1 MTAPRLSQLTSTAV
15 GGPVSRCVEAGTE
28 EELVAAVS
36 RADQA
41 GERVLIVGGG
51 SNILASDEPFDGTVV
66 LVGTRGFTVT
76 EPRRAAGSAP
86 SDDVAREP
94 AGASPHG
101 GAHHGTD
108 RCLPPADGRTE
119 TGTGTEAQ
127 KETEPG
133 GSTGGDAADERSVL
147 VEAAA
152 GHPWDDLVRETVER
166 GLAGLETLAGI
177 PGTTGA
183 TPVQNV
189 GAYGSEVSQNIVRVR
204 VWDRQE
210 QRRRTFS
217 FEDLEFSYRD
227 SLLKRSTDHGSPRYV
242 VLSVTFRLER
252 REDSTP
258 VRYAQLAT
266 ALGVEVGERAPLS
279 TVRDTVRRLRA
290 SKGMVLDPADRDT
303 YSTGSFFTNPVVPE
317 HELTDRIP
325 ADAPRYPVL
334 DARGRTV
341 EGAVKFSAAWL
352 IDHAGFGKGFGLPGT
367 RNELLD
373 LAGED
378 VAGGRASLS
387 GKHTLAMTN
396 RGGASGEDVAAV
408 ARAVQRGVEQV
419 FGVHLEPE
427 PVLLGLSL

>member
-1 MTAPRLSQLTSTAV
+1 MNAPRLSQLTSTAV
-15 GGPVSRCVEAGTE
+15 GGPVSRCVEASTE

-51 SNILASDEPFDGTVV
+51 SNILASDEPFEGTVV

-76 EPRRAAGSAP
+76 DPRRTAGSAP

-94 AGASPHG
+94 AGASQHG
-101 GAHHGTD
+101 GAHHSAAQH
-108 RCLPPADGRTE
+108 LPPAHGGTETETETE
-119 TGTGTEAQ
+119 TGGGTGA
-127 KETEPG
+127 
-133 GSTGGDAADERSVL
+133 DAADERSVL

-152 GHPWDDLVRETVER
+152 GHPWDDLVRDTVER

-210 QRRRTFS
+210 QRSRTFS

-266 ALGVEVGERAPLS
+266 ALGVEVGERAPLT
-279 TVRDTVRRLRA
+279 TVRDTVLRLRA
-290 SKGMVLDPADRDT
+290 GKGMVLDPEDRDT
-303 YSTGSFFTNPVVPE
+303 FSTGSFFTNPVVPE

-387 GKHTLAMTN
+387 SKHTLAMTN
-396 RGGASGEDVAAV
+396 RGEATGEDVAAV
-408 ARAVQRGVEQV
+408 ARAVQRGVERV
-419 FGVHLEPE
+419 FGVRLEPE

>member
-1 MTAPRLSQLTSTAV
+1 MNAPRLSQLTSTAV
-15 GGPVSRCVEAGTE
+15 GGPVSRCVEASTE

-36 RADQA
+36 RADRA

-51 SNILASDEPFDGTVV
+51 SNILASDEPFEGTVV

-76 EPRRAAGSAP
+76 DPRRTAGSAP

-101 GAHHGTD
+101 GAHHGTAQH
-108 RCLPPADGRTE
+108 LPPAHGGAETE
-119 TGTGTEAQ
+119 TGTE
-127 KETEPG
+127 
-133 GSTGGDAADERSVL
+133 TGGDAADERSVL

-152 GHPWDDLVRETVER
+152 GHPWDDLVRDTVER

-210 QRRRTFS
+210 QRSRTFS

-266 ALGVEVGERAPLS
+266 ALGVEVGERAPLT
-279 TVRDTVRRLRA
+279 TVRDTVLRLRA
-290 SKGMVLDPADRDT
+290 GKGMVLDPEDRDT
-303 YSTGSFFTNPVVPE
+303 FSTGSFFTNPVVPE

-367 RNELLD
+367 RNELLN

-387 GKHTLAMTN
+387 SKHTLAMTN
-396 RGGASGEDVAAV
+396 RGEATGEDVAAV

-419 FGVHLEPE
+419 FGVRLEPE

>member
-1 MTAPRLSQLTSTAV
+1 MTAPRLSQLTTTAV
-15 GGPVSRCVEAGTE
+15 GGPVSRYVEAGTE
-28 EELVAAVS
+28 EDLVAAVS
-36 RADQA
+36 RADRA

-66 LVGTRGFTVT
+66 LVGTRGFTVSD
-76 EPRRAAGSAP
+76 PSRAADHAGN
-86 SDDVAREP
+86 DDVARTP
-94 AGASPHG
+94 GAGSPDG
-101 GAHHGTD
+101 GAHHGSA
-108 RCLPPADGRTE
+108 RHLGPADGGTA
-119 TGTGTEAQ
+119 TDAGTG
-127 KETEPG
+127 
-133 GSTGGDAADERSVL
+133 TGGDAVDERSVL

-152 GHPWDDLVRETVER
+152 GHPWDDLVRETVQL
-166 GLAGLETLAGI
+166 GLAGLETLSGI

-189 GAYGSEVSQNIVRVR
+189 GAYGSEVSQNIVAVR

-227 SLLKRSTDHGSPRYV
+227 SLLKRSMDHGSPRHV

-266 ALGVEVGERAPLS
+266 ALGVEVGQRAPLTAVRE
-279 TVRDTVRRLRA
+279 TVLRLRA
-290 SKGMVLDPADRDT
+290 GKGMVLDPEDRDT
-303 YSTGSFFTNPVVPE
+303 FSTGSFFTNPVVPE

-396 RGGASGEDVAAV
+396 RGEASGEDVAAV
-408 ARAVQRGVEQV
+408 ARTVQRGVEKV

>member
-1 MTAPRLSQLTSTAV
+1 MNAPRLSQLTSTAV
-15 GGPVSRCVEAGTE
+15 GGPVSRCVEASTE
-28 EELVAAVS
+28 AELVAAVS

-51 SNILASDEPFDGTVV
+51 SNILASDEPFEGTVV

-76 EPRRAAGSAP
+76 DPRRTAGSAP

-101 GAHHGTD
+101 GAHHGAAQH
-108 RCLPPADGRTE
+108 LPPAHGGAETE
-119 TGTGTEAQ
+119 TGTE
-127 KETEPG
+127 
-133 GSTGGDAADERSVL
+133 TGGDAADERSVL

-210 QRRRTFS
+210 QRSRTFS

-266 ALGVEVGERAPLS
+266 ALGVEVGERAPLT
-279 TVRDTVRRLRA
+279 TVRDTVLRLRA
-290 SKGMVLDPADRDT
+290 GKGMVLDPEDRDT
-303 YSTGSFFTNPVVPE
+303 FSTGSFFTNPVVPE

-341 EGAVKFSAAWL
+341 EGTVKFSAAWL

-367 RNELLD
+367 RNELLN

-387 GKHTLAMTN
+387 SKHTLAMTN
-396 RGGASGEDVAAV
+396 RGEATGEDVAAV

-419 FGVHLEPE
+419 FGVRLEPE

>member
-1 MTAPRLSQLTSTAV
+1 MNAPRLSQLTSTAV
-15 GGPVSRCVEAGTE
+15 GGPVSRCVEASTE

-51 SNILASDEPFDGTVV
+51 SNILASDEPFEGTVV

-76 EPRRAAGSAP
+76 DPRRTAGSAP

-101 GAHHGTD
+101 GAHHGAAQH
-108 RCLPPADGRTE
+108 LPPAHGGAETE
-119 TGTGTEAQ
+119 TGTE
-127 KETEPG
+127 
-133 GSTGGDAADERSVL
+133 TGGDAADERSVL

-152 GHPWDDLVRETVER
+152 GHPWDDLVRDTVER

-210 QRRRTFS
+210 QRSRTFS

-266 ALGVEVGERAPLS
+266 ALGVEVGERAPLT
-279 TVRDTVRRLRA
+279 TVRDTVLRLRA
-290 SKGMVLDPADRDT
+290 GKGMVLDPEDRDT
-303 YSTGSFFTNPVVPE
+303 FSTGSFFTNPVVPE

-367 RNELLD
+367 RNELLN

-387 GKHTLAMTN
+387 SKHTLAMTN
-396 RGGASGEDVAAV
+396 RGEATGEDVAAV

-419 FGVHLEPE
+419 FGVRLEPE
-427 PVLLGLSL
+427 PVLRGLSL

>member
-1 MTAPRLSQLTSTAV
+1 MTAPRLSQLTTTAV
-15 GGPVSRCVEAGTE
+15 GGPVTRYVEAGAE
-28 EELVAAVS
+28 EDLVAAVS
-36 RADQA
+36 RADRA
-41 GERVLIVGGG
+41 GVRVLVVGGG
-51 SNILASDEPFDGTVV
+51 SNILASDEPFEGTVV

-76 EPRRAAGSAP
+76 DPRRTAGSAP

-101 GAHHGTD
+101 GAHHGAAQH
-108 RCLPPADGRTE
+108 LPPANGGAETE
-119 TGTGTEAQ
+119 TGTE
-127 KETEPG
+127 
-133 GSTGGDAADERSVL
+133 TGGDAADERSVL

-152 GHPWDDLVRETVER
+152 GHPWDDLVRDTVER

-210 QRRRTFS
+210 QRSRTFS

-266 ALGVEVGERAPLS
+266 ALGVEVGERAPLT
-279 TVRDTVRRLRA
+279 TVRDTVLRLRA
-290 SKGMVLDPADRDT
+290 GKGMVLDPEDRDT
-303 YSTGSFFTNPVVPE
+303 FSTGSFFTNPVVPE

-367 RNELLD
+367 RNELLN

-387 GKHTLAMTN
+387 SKHTLAMTN
-396 RGGASGEDVAAV
+396 RGEATGEDVAAV

-419 FGVHLEPE
+419 FGVRLEPE

>member
-1 MTAPRLSQLTSTAV
+1 MNAPRLSQLTSTAV
-15 GGPVSRCVEAGTE
+15 GGPVSRCVEASTE

-51 SNILASDEPFDGTVV
+51 SNILASDEPFEGTVV

-76 EPRRAAGSAP
+76 DPRRTAGSAP

-101 GAHHGTD
+101 GAHHGAAQY
-108 RCLPPADGRTE
+108 LPPAHGGTE
-119 TGTGTEAQ
+119 T
-127 KETEPG
+127 ETETG
-133 GSTGGDAADERSVL
+133 GSTGADASDERSVL

-152 GHPWDDLVRETVER
+152 GHPWDDLVRDTVER

-210 QRRRTFS
+210 QRSRTFS

-266 ALGVEVGERAPLS
+266 ALGVEVGERAPLT
-279 TVRDTVRRLRA
+279 TVRDTVLRLRA
-290 SKGMVLDPADRDT
+290 GKGMVLDPEDRDT
-303 YSTGSFFTNPVVPE
+303 FSTGSFFTNPVVPE

-367 RNELLD
+367 RNELLN

-387 GKHTLAMTN
+387 SKHTLAMTN
-396 RGGASGEDVAAV
+396 RGEATGEDVAAV

-419 FGVHLEPE
+419 FGVRLEPE

>member
-1 MTAPRLSQLTSTAV
+1 MNAPRLSQLTSTAV
-15 GGPVSRCVEAGTE
+15 GGPVSRCVEASTE

-51 SNILASDEPFDGTVV
+51 SNILASDEPFEGTVV

-76 EPRRAAGSAP
+76 DPRRTAGSAP

-101 GAHHGTD
+101 GAHHGAAQH
-108 RCLPPADGRTE
+108 LPPAHGGAETE
-119 TGTGTEAQ
+119 TGTE
-127 KETEPG
+127 
-133 GSTGGDAADERSVL
+133 TGGDAADERSVL

-210 QRRRTFS
+210 QRSRTFS

-266 ALGVEVGERAPLS
+266 ALGVEVGERAPLT
-279 TVRDTVRRLRA
+279 TVRDTVLRLRA
-290 SKGMVLDPADRDT
+290 GKGMVLDPEDRDT
-303 YSTGSFFTNPVVPE
+303 FSTGSFFTNPVVPE

-367 RNELLD
+367 RNELLN

-387 GKHTLAMTN
+387 SKHTLAMTN
-396 RGGASGEDVAAV
+396 RGEATGEDVAAV

-419 FGVHLEPE
+419 FGVRLEPE

>member
-1 MTAPRLSQLTSTAV
+1 MNAPRLSQLTSTAV
-15 GGPVSRCVEAGTE
+15 GGPVSRCVEASTE

-51 SNILASDEPFDGTVV
+51 SNILASDEPFEGTVV

-76 EPRRAAGSAP
+76 DPRRTAGSAP

-101 GAHHGTD
+101 GAHHGAAQH
-108 RCLPPADGRTE
+108 LPPAHGGAETE
-119 TGTGTEAQ
+119 TGTE
-127 KETEPG
+127 
-133 GSTGGDAADERSVL
+133 TGGDAADERSVL

-152 GHPWDDLVRETVER
+152 GHPWDDLVRDTVER
-166 GLAGLETLAGI
+166 GLAGLEALAGI

-210 QRRRTFS
+210 QRSRTFS

-266 ALGVEVGERAPLS
+266 ALGVEVGERAPLT
-279 TVRDTVRRLRA
+279 TVRDTVLRLRA
-290 SKGMVLDPADRDT
+290 GKGMVLDPEDRDT
-303 YSTGSFFTNPVVPE
+303 FSTGSFFTNPVVPE

-367 RNELLD
+367 RNELLN

-387 GKHTLAMTN
+387 SKHTLAMTN
-396 RGGASGEDVAAV
+396 RGEATGEDVAAV

-419 FGVHLEPE
+419 FGVRLEPE

>member
-1 MTAPRLSQLTSTAV
+1 MNAPRLSQLTSTAV

-36 RADQA
+36 RADRA

-51 SNILASDEPFDGTVV
+51 SNILASDEPFEGTVV

-76 EPRRAAGSAP
+76 DPRRTAGSAP

-101 GAHHGTD
+101 GAHHGAAQH
-108 RCLPPADGRTE
+108 LPPAHGGAETE
-119 TGTGTEAQ
+119 TGTE
-127 KETEPG
+127 
-133 GSTGGDAADERSVL
+133 TGGDAADERSVL

-152 GHPWDDLVRETVER
+152 GHPWDDLVRDTVER

-210 QRRRTFS
+210 QRSRTFS

-266 ALGVEVGERAPLS
+266 ALGVEVGERAPLT
-279 TVRDTVRRLRA
+279 TVRDTVLRLRA
-290 SKGMVLDPADRDT
+290 GKGMVLDPEDRDT
-303 YSTGSFFTNPVVPE
+303 FSTGSFFTNPVVPE

-387 GKHTLAMTN
+387 SKHTLAMTN
-396 RGGASGEDVAAV
+396 RGEATGEDVAAV

-419 FGVHLEPE
+419 FGVRLEPE

>member
-1 MTAPRLSQLTSTAV
+1 MNAPRLSQLTSTAV

-51 SNILASDEPFDGTVV
+51 SNILASDEPFEGTVV

-76 EPRRAAGSAP
+76 DPRRTAGSAP

-101 GAHHGTD
+101 GAHHGAAQH
-108 RCLPPADGRTE
+108 LPPAHGGAETE
-119 TGTGTEAQ
+119 TGTE
-127 KETEPG
+127 
-133 GSTGGDAADERSVL
+133 TGGDAADERSVL

-152 GHPWDDLVRETVER
+152 GHPWDDLVRDTVER

-210 QRRRTFS
+210 QRSRTFS

-266 ALGVEVGERAPLS
+266 ALGVEVGERAPLT
-279 TVRDTVRRLRA
+279 TVRDTVLRLRA
-290 SKGMVLDPADRDT
+290 GKGMVLDPEDRDT
-303 YSTGSFFTNPVVPE
+303 FSTGSFFTNPVVPE

-367 RNELLD
+367 RNELLN

-387 GKHTLAMTN
+387 SKHTLAMTN
-396 RGGASGEDVAAV
+396 RGEATGEDVAAV

-419 FGVHLEPE
+419 FGVRLEPE

>member
-1 MTAPRLSQLTSTAV
+1 MTAPRLSQLTTTAV
-15 GGPVSRCVEAGTE
+15 GGPVTRYVEAGAE
-28 EELVAAVS
+28 EDLVAAVS
-36 RADQA
+36 RADRA
-41 GERVLIVGGG
+41 GERVLVVGGG
-51 SNILASDEPFDGTVV
+51 SNILASDEPFEGTVV
-66 LVGTRGFTVT
+66 LVGTRGFTVSD
-76 EPRRAAGSAP
+76 PSRAADHTGAG
-86 SDDVAREP
+86 DDAARGP
-94 AGASPHG
+94 AAASPDG
-101 GAHHGTD
+101 GAHHGSD
-108 RCLPPADGRTE
+108 RHLHPADG
-119 TGTGTEAQ
+119 GTATA
-127 KETEPG
+127 TA
-133 GSTGGDAADERSVL
+133 TGGDAWDERSVL

-152 GHPWDDLVRETVER
+152 GHPWDDLVRETVEL
-166 GLAGLETLAGI
+166 GLAGLETLSGI

-189 GAYGSEVSQNIVRVR
+189 GAYGSEVSQNIVAVR

-217 FEDLEFSYRD
+217 FEDLQFSYRD
-227 SLLKRSTDHGSPRYV
+227 SLLKRNMDHGSPRHV

-266 ALGVEVGERAPLS
+266 ALGVEVGERAPLAMVRE
-279 TVRDTVRRLRA
+279 TVLRLRA
-290 SKGMVLDPADRDT
+290 GKGMVLDPADRDT
-303 YSTGSFFTNPVVPE
+303 FSTGSFFTNPVVPE

-334 DARGRTV
+334 DARGGTV

-373 LAGED
+373 LVGED

-396 RGGASGEDVAAV
+396 RGEASGEDVAAV
-408 ARAVQRGVEQV
+408 ARTVQHGVEQV
-419 FGVHLEPE
+419 FGVRLEPE

>member
-1 MTAPRLSQLTSTAV
+1 MTAPRLSQLTTTAV
-15 GGPVSRCVEAGTE
+15 GGPVTRYVEAGAE
-28 EELVAAVS
+28 EDLVAAVS
-36 RADQA
+36 RADRA
-41 GERVLIVGGG
+41 GERVLVVGGG
-51 SNILASDEPFDGTVV
+51 SNILASDEPFEGTVV
-66 LVGTRGFTVT
+66 LVGTRGFTVSN
-76 EPRRAAGSAP
+76 PSRAADHTGAG
-86 SDDVAREP
+86 DDAARGP
-94 AGASPHG
+94 AAASPDG
-101 GAHHGTD
+101 GAHHGSD
-108 RCLPPADGRTE
+108 RHLHPADG
-119 TGTGTEAQ
+119 GTATA
-127 KETEPG
+127 
-133 GSTGGDAADERSVL
+133 TGGDAWDERSVL

-152 GHPWDDLVRETVER
+152 GHPWDDLVRETVEL
-166 GLAGLETLAGI
+166 GLAGLETLSGI

-189 GAYGSEVSQNIVRVR
+189 GAYGSEVSQNIVAVR

-217 FEDLEFSYRD
+217 FEDLQFSYRD
-227 SLLKRSTDHGSPRYV
+227 SLLKRNMDHGSPRHV

-266 ALGVEVGERAPLS
+266 ALGVEVGERAPLAMVRE
-279 TVRDTVRRLRA
+279 TVLRLRA
-290 SKGMVLDPADRDT
+290 GKGMVLDPADRDT
-303 YSTGSFFTNPVVPE
+303 FSTGSFFTNPVVPE

-334 DARGRTV
+334 DARGGTV

-373 LAGED
+373 LVGED

-396 RGGASGEDVAAV
+396 RGEASGEDVAAV
-408 ARAVQRGVEQV
+408 ARTVQHGVEQV
-419 FGVHLEPE
+419 FGVRLEPE

>member
-1 MTAPRLSQLTSTAV
+1 MTAPRLSQLTTTAV
-15 GGPVSRCVEAGTE
+15 GGPVTRYVEAGAE
-28 EELVAAVS
+28 EDLVAAVS
-36 RADQA
+36 RADRA
-41 GERVLIVGGG
+41 GERVLVVGGG
-51 SNILASDEPFDGTVV
+51 SNILASDEPFEGTVV
-66 LVGTRGFTVT
+66 LVGTRGFTVSD
-76 EPRRAAGSAP
+76 PSRAADHTGAG
-86 SDDVAREP
+86 DDAARGP
-94 AGASPHG
+94 AAASPDG
-101 GAHHGTD
+101 GAHHGSD
-108 RCLPPADGRTE
+108 RHLHPADG
-119 TGTGTEAQ
+119 GTATA
-127 KETEPG
+127 
-133 GSTGGDAADERSVL
+133 TGGDAWDERSVL

-152 GHPWDDLVRETVER
+152 GHPWDDLVRETVEL
-166 GLAGLETLAGI
+166 GLAGLETLSGI

-189 GAYGSEVSQNIVRVR
+189 GAYGSEVSQNIVAVR

-217 FEDLEFSYRD
+217 FEDLQFSYRD
-227 SLLKRSTDHGSPRYV
+227 SLLKRSMDHGSPRYV

-266 ALGVEVGERAPLS
+266 ALGVEVGERAPLAMVRE
-279 TVRDTVRRLRA
+279 TVLRLRA
-290 SKGMVLDPADRDT
+290 GKGMVLDPADRDT
-303 YSTGSFFTNPVVPE
+303 FSTGSFFTNPVVPE

-334 DARGRTV
+334 DARGGTV

-373 LAGED
+373 LVGED

-396 RGGASGEDVAAV
+396 RGEASGEDVAAV
-408 ARAVQRGVEQV
+408 ARTVQHGVEQV
-419 FGVHLEPE
+419 FGVRLEPE

>member
-1 MTAPRLSQLTSTAV
+1 MNAPRLSQLTSTAV
-15 GGPVSRCVEAGTE
+15 GGPVSRCVEASTE

-51 SNILASDEPFDGTVV
+51 SNILASDEPFEGTVV

-76 EPRRAAGSAP
+76 DPRRTAGSAP

-101 GAHHGTD
+101 GAHHGAAQH
-108 RCLPPADGRTE
+108 LPPAHGGAETE
-119 TGTGTEAQ
+119 TGTE
-127 KETEPG
+127 
-133 GSTGGDAADERSVL
+133 TGGDAADERSVL

-152 GHPWDDLVRETVER
+152 GHPWDDLVRDTVER

-210 QRRRTFS
+210 QRSRTFS

-266 ALGVEVGERAPLS
+266 ALGVEVGERAPLT
-279 TVRDTVRRLRA
+279 TVRDTVLRLRA
-290 SKGMVLDPADRDT
+290 GKGMVLDPEDRDT
-303 YSTGSFFTNPVVPE
+303 FSTGSFFTNPVVPE

-334 DARGRTV
+334 DARGGTV

-373 LAGED
+373 LVGED

-396 RGGASGEDVAAV
+396 RGEASGEDVAAV
-408 ARAVQRGVEQV
+408 ARTVQHGVEQV
-419 FGVHLEPE
+419 FGVRLEPE

>member
-1 MTAPRLSQLTSTAV
+1 MNAPRLSQLTSTAV

-51 SNILASDEPFDGTVV
+51 SNILASDEPFEGTVV

-76 EPRRAAGSAP
+76 DPRRTAGSAP

-101 GAHHGTD
+101 GAHHGAAQH
-108 RCLPPADGRTE
+108 LPPAHGGAETE
-119 TGTGTEAQ
+119 TGTE
-127 KETEPG
+127 
-133 GSTGGDAADERSVL
+133 TGGDAADERSVL

-152 GHPWDDLVRETVER
+152 GHPWDDLVRDTVER

-210 QRRRTFS
+210 QRSRTFS

-266 ALGVEVGERAPLS
+266 ALGVEVGERAPLT
-279 TVRDTVRRLRA
+279 TVRDTVLRLRA
-290 SKGMVLDPADRDT
+290 GKGMVLDPEDRDT
-303 YSTGSFFTNPVVPE
+303 FSTGSFFTNPVVPE

-352 IDHAGFGKGFGLPGT
+352 IDHAGFGRGFGLPGT
-367 RNELLD
+367 RNELLN

-387 GKHTLAMTN
+387 SKHTLAMTN
-396 RGGASGEDVAAV
+396 RGEATGEDVAAV
-408 ARAVQRGVEQV
+408 ARAVQRGVERV
-419 FGVHLEPE
+419 FGVRLEPE

>member
-1 MTAPRLSQLTSTAV
+1 MTAPRLSQLTTTAV
-15 GGPVSRCVEAGTE
+15 GGPVSRYVEAGAE
-28 EELVAAVS
+28 EDLVAAVS
-36 RADQA
+36 RADRA
-41 GERVLIVGGG
+41 GERVLVVGGG
-51 SNILASDEPFDGTVV
+51 SNILASDEPFEGTVV
-66 LVGTRGFTVT
+66 LVGTRGFTVSD
-76 EPRRAAGSAP
+76 PSRAADHTGAG
-86 SDDVAREP
+86 DDAARGP
-94 AGASPHG
+94 AAASPDG
-101 GAHHGTD
+101 GAHHGSD
-108 RCLPPADGRTE
+108 RHLHPADG
-119 TGTGTEAQ
+119 GTATA
-127 KETEPG
+127 
-133 GSTGGDAADERSVL
+133 TGGDAWDERSVL

-152 GHPWDDLVRETVER
+152 GHPWDDLVRETVEL
-166 GLAGLETLAGI
+166 GLAGLETLSGI

-189 GAYGSEVSQNIVRVR
+189 GAYGSEVSQNIVAVR

-217 FEDLEFSYRD
+217 FEDLQFSYRD
-227 SLLKRSTDHGSPRYV
+227 SLLKRSMDHGSPRYV

-266 ALGVEVGERAPLS
+266 ALGVEVGERAPLA
-279 TVRDTVRRLRA
+279 TVRETVLRLRA
-290 SKGMVLDPADRDT
+290 GKGMVLDPADRDT
-303 YSTGSFFTNPVVPE
+303 FSTGSFFTNPVVPE

-334 DARGRTV
+334 DARGGTV

-373 LAGED
+373 LVGED

-396 RGGASGEDVAAV
+396 RGEASGEDVAAV
-408 ARAVQRGVEQV
+408 ARTVQHGVEQV
-419 FGVHLEPE
+419 FGVRLEPE

>member
-1 MTAPRLSQLTSTAV
+1 MNAPRLSQLTSTAV

-36 RADQA
+36 RADRA

-51 SNILASDEPFDGTVV
+51 SNILASDEPFEGTVV

-76 EPRRAAGSAP
+76 DPRRTAGGAP
-86 SDDVAREP
+86 SDEAAREP
-94 AGASPHG
+94 TGASPHG
-101 GAHHGTD
+101 GAHHGAAQY
-108 RCLPPADGRTE
+108 LPPAHGGTE
-119 TGTGTEAQ
+119 T
-127 KETEPG
+127 ETETG
-133 GSTGGDAADERSVL
+133 GSTGADASDERSVL

-152 GHPWDDLVRETVER
+152 GHPWDDLVRDTVER

-210 QRRRTFS
+210 QRSRTFS

-266 ALGVEVGERAPLS
+266 ALGVEVGERAPLT
-279 TVRDTVRRLRA
+279 TVRDTVLRLRA
-290 SKGMVLDPADRDT
+290 GKGMVLDPEDRDT
-303 YSTGSFFTNPVVPE
+303 FSTGSFFTNPVVPE

-341 EGAVKFSAAWL
+341 EGTVKFSAAWL

-387 GKHTLAMTN
+387 SKHTLAMTN
-396 RGGASGEDVAAV
+396 RGEATGEDVAAV

-419 FGVHLEPE
+419 FGVRLEPE

>member
-1 MTAPRLSQLTSTAV
+1 MNAPRLSQLTSTAV
-15 GGPVSRCVEAGTE
+15 GGPVSRCVEASTE

-36 RADQA
+36 RADRA

-51 SNILASDEPFDGTVV
+51 SNILASDEPFEGTVV

-76 EPRRAAGSAP
+76 DPRRTAGSAP

-101 GAHHGTD
+101 GAHHGAAQH
-108 RCLPPADGRTE
+108 LPPAHGGAETE
-119 TGTGTEAQ
+119 TGTE
-127 KETEPG
+127 
-133 GSTGGDAADERSVL
+133 TGGDAADERSVL

-152 GHPWDDLVRETVER
+152 GHPWDDLVRDTVER

-210 QRRRTFS
+210 QRSRTFS

-266 ALGVEVGERAPLS
+266 ALGVEVGERAPLT
-279 TVRDTVRRLRA
+279 TVRDTVLRLRA
-290 SKGMVLDPADRDT
+290 GKGMVLDPEDRDT
-303 YSTGSFFTNPVVPE
+303 FSTGSFFTNPVVPE

-367 RNELLD
+367 RNELLN

-387 GKHTLAMTN
+387 SKHTLAMTN
-396 RGGASGEDVAAV
+396 RGEATGEDVAAV

-419 FGVHLEPE
+419 FGVRLEPE

>member
-1 MTAPRLSQLTSTAV
+1 MNAPRLSQLTSTAV
-15 GGPVSRCVEAGTE
+15 GGPVSRCVEASTE

-51 SNILASDEPFDGTVV
+51 SNILASDEPFEGTVV

-76 EPRRAAGSAP
+76 DPRRTAGSAP

-101 GAHHGTD
+101 GAPHGAAQH
-108 RCLPPADGRTE
+108 LPPAHSGAETE
-119 TGTGTEAQ
+119 TGTE
-127 KETEPG
+127 
-133 GSTGGDAADERSVL
+133 TGGDAADERSVL

-152 GHPWDDLVRETVER
+152 GHPWDDLVRDTVER

-210 QRRRTFS
+210 QRSRTFS

-266 ALGVEVGERAPLS
+266 ALGVEVGERAPLT
-279 TVRDTVRRLRA
+279 TVRDTVLRLRA
-290 SKGMVLDPADRDT
+290 GKGMVLDPEDRDT
-303 YSTGSFFTNPVVPE
+303 FSTGSFFTNPVVPE

-367 RNELLD
+367 RNELLN

-387 GKHTLAMTN
+387 SKHTLAMTN
-396 RGGASGEDVAAV
+396 RGEATGEDVAAV

-419 FGVHLEPE
+419 FGVRLEPE

>member
-1 MTAPRLSQLTSTAV
+1 MNAPRLSQLTSTAV
-15 GGPVSRCVEAGTE
+15 GGPVSRCVEASTE

-51 SNILASDEPFDGTVV
+51 SNILASDEPFEGTVV

-76 EPRRAAGSAP
+76 DPRRTAGSAP

-101 GAHHGTD
+101 GAHHGAAQH
-108 RCLPPADGRTE
+108 LPPAHGGAETE
-119 TGTGTEAQ
+119 TGTE
-127 KETEPG
+127 
-133 GSTGGDAADERSVL
+133 TGGDAADERSVL

-210 QRRRTFS
+210 QRSRTFS

-266 ALGVEVGERAPLS
+266 ALGVEVGERAPLT
-279 TVRDTVRRLRA
+279 TVRDTVLRLRA
-290 SKGMVLDPADRDT
+290 GKGMVLDPEDRDT
-303 YSTGSFFTNPVVPE
+303 FSTGSFFTNPVVPE

-387 GKHTLAMTN
+387 SKHTLAMTN
-396 RGGASGEDVAAV
+396 RGEATGEDVAAV

-419 FGVHLEPE
+419 FGVRLEPE

>member
-1 MTAPRLSQLTSTAV
+1 MNAPRLSQLTSTAV

-36 RADQA
+36 RADRA

-51 SNILASDEPFDGTVV
+51 SNILASDEPFEGTVV

-76 EPRRAAGSAP
+76 DPPRTAGSAP

-101 GAHHGTD
+101 GAHHGAAQY
-108 RCLPPADGRTE
+108 LPPAHGGTE
-119 TGTGTEAQ
+119 T
-127 KETEPG
+127 ETETG
-133 GSTGGDAADERSVL
+133 GSTGADASDERSVL

-152 GHPWDDLVRETVER
+152 GHPWDDLVRDTVER

-210 QRRRTFS
+210 QRSRTFS

-266 ALGVEVGERAPLS
+266 ALGVEVGERAPLT
-279 TVRDTVRRLRA
+279 TVRDTVLRLRA
-290 SKGMVLDPADRDT
+290 GKGMVLDPEDRDT
-303 YSTGSFFTNPVVPE
+303 FSTGSFFTNPVVPE

-341 EGAVKFSAAWL
+341 EGTVKFSAAWL

-367 RNELLD
+367 RNELLN

-387 GKHTLAMTN
+387 SKHTLAMTN
-396 RGGASGEDVAAV
+396 RGEATGEDVAAV

-419 FGVHLEPE
+419 FGVRLEPE

>member
-1 MTAPRLSQLTSTAV
+1 MTAPRLSQLTTTAV
-15 GGPVSRCVEAGTE
+15 GGPVSRYVEAGAE
-28 EELVAAVS
+28 EDLVAAVS
-36 RADQA
+36 RADRA
-41 GERVLIVGGG
+41 GERVLVVGGG
-51 SNILASDEPFDGTVV
+51 SNILASDEPFEGTVV
-66 LVGTRGFTVT
+66 LVGTRGFTVSD
-76 EPRRAAGSAP
+76 PSRAADHTGAG
-86 SDDVAREP
+86 DDAARGL
-94 AGASPHG
+94 AAASPDG
-101 GAHHGTD
+101 GAHHGSD
-108 RCLPPADGRTE
+108 RHLHPADG
-119 TGTGTEAQ
+119 GTATA
-127 KETEPG
+127 TA
-133 GSTGGDAADERSVL
+133 TGGDAWDERSVL

-152 GHPWDDLVRETVER
+152 GHPWDDLVRETVEL
-166 GLAGLETLAGI
+166 GLAGLETLSGI

-189 GAYGSEVSQNIVRVR
+189 GAYGSEVSQNIVAVR

-217 FEDLEFSYRD
+217 FEDLQFSYRD
-227 SLLKRSTDHGSPRYV
+227 SLLKRNMDHGSPRYV
-242 VLSVTFRLER
+242 VLFVTFRLER

-266 ALGVEVGERAPLS
+266 ALGVEVGERAPLAMVRE
-279 TVRDTVRRLRA
+279 TVLRLRA
-290 SKGMVLDPADRDT
+290 GKGMVLDPADRDT
-303 YSTGSFFTNPVVPE
+303 FSTGSFFTNPVVPE

-334 DARGRTV
+334 DARGGTV

-373 LAGED
+373 LVGED

-396 RGGASGEDVAAV
+396 RGEASGEDVAAV
-408 ARAVQRGVEQV
+408 ARTVQHGVEQV
-419 FGVHLEPE
+419 FGVRLEPE

>member
-1 MTAPRLSQLTSTAV
+1 MNAPRLSQLTSTAV
-15 GGPVSRCVEAGTE
+15 GGPVSRCVEASTE

-51 SNILASDEPFDGTVV
+51 SNILASDEAFDGTVV

-76 EPRRAAGSAP
+76 EPRRAAGAAP
-86 SDDVAREP
+86 DDVARGEP

-101 GAHHGTD
+101 GAHHGAAQH
-108 RCLPPADGRTE
+108 LPPAHGGAETE
-119 TGTGTEAQ
+119 TGTE
-127 KETEPG
+127 
-133 GSTGGDAADERSVL
+133 TGGDAADERSVL

-152 GHPWDDLVRETVER
+152 GHPWDDLVRDTVER

-210 QRRRTFS
+210 QRSRTFS

-266 ALGVEVGERAPLS
+266 ALGVEVGERAPLT
-279 TVRDTVRRLRA
+279 TVRDTVLRLRA
-290 SKGMVLDPADRDT
+290 GKGMVLDPEDRDT
-303 YSTGSFFTNPVVPE
+303 FSTGSFFTNPVVPE

-367 RNELLD
+367 RNELLN

-387 GKHTLAMTN
+387 SKHTLAMTN
-396 RGGASGEDVAAV
+396 RGEATGEDVAAV

-419 FGVHLEPE
+419 FGVRLEPE